1 MAAAPSAPPPPPSR
15 PVPEEEKRLE
25 CLARCPSAPP
35 PPPSRPVP
43 WPPSSRPVPEEEGLA
58 LGFLRFIYAKKK
70 ETRNREA
77 IGAMKAHLHGVR
89 LSDGV
94 VELFGQALAVMQAQ
108 SAASRAIRDVT
119 FQQLWKDKSFNGYD
133 CIGNRIIDDGNED
146 YKTFALAACELNS
159 DTKRTLSAMS
169 LLWPSVSPTSPD
181 THTSVENVGDLVE
194 VHMGALRGSNHEWQ
208 FRLRLVG
215 PDHIMA
221 FNHFCQMM
229 RLIHCL
235 TAIFVRGS
243 LKYSPDTRICK
254 LSAESSVCPMYR
266 LFREGW
272 IYGSCLQRAR
282 LLVEVLRVSPQFQH

>member
-1 MAAAPSAPPPPPSR
+1 MAAATSGLPPPPAR
-15 PVPEEEKRLE
+15 PVPEAEE
-25 CLARCPSAPP
+25 
-35 PPPSRPVP
+35 
-43 WPPSSRPVPEEEGLA
+43 WLA
-58 LGFLRFIYAKKK
+58 LGLLRFIYTKKK
-70 ETRNREA
+70 ESRDRAA
-77 IGAMKAHLHGVR
+77 IGAMKTQLHGVR
-89 LSDGV
+89 LGDGV
-94 VELFGQALAVMQAQ
+94 FELFGQALAVMQAQ

-133 CIGNRIIDDGNED
+133 CIGNRIIDYGNVE
-146 YKTFALAACELNS
+146 YKIFALAACELDS
-159 DTKRTLSAMS
+159 GTKTTLSALS
-169 LLWPSVSPTSPD
+169 LWWPSVSPTSPD

-235 TAIFVRGS
+235 TAIFVRGF